1 MPPPPPPAVLP
12 ATLLEA
18 PRPVSLFVLARGVAT
33 VVAVAALFCVAILV
47 VIGKAL
53 VVTTA
58 ETVGLLAI
66 SAVGTCAAIVG
77 ARRWDGDFRVVWG
90 AMDM

>member
-1 MPPPPPPAVLP
+1 MPPPHPP
-12 ATLLEA
+12 ATLREA
-18 PRPVSLFVLARGVAT
+18 PRSESLFVLARGVAT

-58 ETVGLLAI
+58 ETVGLLVI
-66 SAVGTCAAIVG
+66 SGIGTAAAVVG
-77 ARRWDGDFRVVWG
+77 ARRWEGDFRVVWG
-90 AMDM
+90 ALDI